1 MSITPAF
8 ELGVWNAWIF
18 MLIDLLA
25 IPFFFRIAKRRV
37 IPSQDEEF
45 NALSRSNK
53 TLFYSSKL
61 IFFIAAIYSIF
72 LPLKLGTIWFY
83 VGVPITLIG
92 LAGMMIVVLVNWAN
106 TAPKEPIIKGFYRYS
121 RHPMYVTYFLVFL
134 GVSIATASWLFVLF
148 LIIFSIGAV
157 AFADFE
163 EKGCLEQY
171 GDAYCE
177 YMDRTSRWIGI
188 PKSKIN
194 KSF

>member
-1 MSITPAF
+1 MSLIPEF
-8 ELGVWNAWIF
+8 EVGLWNAWIF
-18 MLIDLLA
+18 MLINLLTF
-25 IPFFFRIAKRRV
+25 PFFIRIAKRRV

-53 TLFYSSKL
+53 TLFCSSKY
-61 IFFIAAIYSIF
+61 IIFIAAIYSIF

-83 VGVPITLIG
+83 VGVPITLLG
-92 LAGMMIVVLVNWAN
+92 LAGMIVVMVNWAN
-106 TAPKEPIIKGFYRYS
+106 TPPDKPIMKGFYRYS

-148 LIIFSIGAV
+148 LIIFSVGAV

-171 GDAYCE
+171 GDAYRE
-177 YMDRTSRWIGI
+177 YMDRTPRWIGI
-188 PKSKIN
+188 AKSKIN
-194 KSF
+194 